1 MVDRRVLSTVAS
13 SAWWVASPLKTTE
26 TTLAYPLIVAT
37 SKSPESLANWQA
49 RVRGWLMCG
58 CLCRERRGIMTLRT
72 RTGVLLAVFFFAARP
87 VDRDLIRLVV
97 PCLRY
102 AEPAGGWR
110 VLAAALQ
117 TIEALALR
125 LGCDE
130 IWIPGRTTGPHWPE
144 FKAGLPSIK
153 GSPTVGRAARAGS
166 SVEPVHA
173 AWGIASSCQTSF
185 SASRSWSM
193 RASSW
198 WGPGSGAG
206 ARCRAAR
213 SGS

>member
-1 MVDRRVLSTVAS
+1 M
-13 SAWWVASPLKTTE
+13 
-26 TTLAYPLIVAT
+26 IVAT

-110 VLAAALQ
+110 VLTAALQ

-125 LGCDE
+125 LDCDE

-144 FKAGLPSIK
+144 SKAGLPSIK
-153 GSPTVGRAARAGS
+153 GSPTVGRGGPRWILCRSPFTPPGGSRVRARR
-166 SVEPVHA
+166 P
-173 AWGIASSCQTSF
+173 
-185 SASRSWSM
+185 SAR
-193 RASSW
+193 R
-198 WGPGSGAG
+198 GAG
-206 ARCRAAR
+206 P
-213 SGS
+213 